1 MKENSQQ
8 ASKKLEF
15 VLFMKMM
22 EEHIN
27 QTINQRVFFL
37 MFQKYMKDAF
47 TVNYPVSL
55 IKIFFSK
62 WDFENVQ
69 YSACS
74 SSHDR
79 SKKNTREN
87 KEFWEAILTDLSKA
101 FDCICHNLLIAKLN
115 SCGFNRN
122 ALKLIYD
129 YLCDRLQKT
138 KVGYSFSACLHII
151 YGVPEGSIVGLLL
164 FNPLQDGG
172 SKGSW
177 FFHSNFWKLRNQLLK
192 LFEFQFQP
200 FFHPDE
206 GHTQCQ
212 SKIIKFESR
221 APLQKIDFFGQIHI
235 KLRL

>member
-27 QTINQRVFFL
+27 QTINQIVFFL

-62 WDFENVQ
+62 WGFENVQ

-192 LFEFQFQP
+192 LLNFSFNLFSTLIKAIPSASPKLSNLNQG
-200 FFHPDE
+200 HP
-206 GHTQCQ
+206 
-212 SKIIKFESR
+212 SK
-221 APLQKIDFFGQIHI
+221 
-235 KLRL
+235 KLIFLVKSI

>member
-27 QTINQRVFFL
+27 QTINQMVFFL

-62 WDFENVQ
+62 WGFENVQ

-129 YLCDRLQKT
+129 YLCDRLQKL

-172 SKGSW
+172 SKGGW

-192 LFEFQFQP
+192 LLNFSFNLFSTLIKAIPSASPKLSNLNQG
-200 FFHPDE
+200 HP
-206 GHTQCQ
+206 
-212 SKIIKFESR
+212 SK
-221 APLQKIDFFGQIHI
+221 
-235 KLRL
+235 KLIFLVKSI

>member
-27 QTINQRVFFL
+27 QTINQIVFFL

-129 YLCDRLQKT
+129 YLCDRLQKL

-192 LFEFQFQP
+192 LLNFSFNLFSTLIKAIPSASPKLSNLNQG
-200 FFHPDE
+200 HP
-206 GHTQCQ
+206 
-212 SKIIKFESR
+212 SK
-221 APLQKIDFFGQIHI
+221 
-235 KLRL
+235 KLIFLVKSI

>member
-27 QTINQRVFFL
+27 QTINQMVFFL

-62 WDFENVQ
+62 WGFENVQ

-122 ALKLIYD
+122 ALKLVYG

-192 LFEFQFQP
+192 LLNFSFNLFSTLIKAIPSASPKLSNLNQG
-200 FFHPDE
+200 HP
-206 GHTQCQ
+206 
-212 SKIIKFESR
+212 SK
-221 APLQKIDFFGQIHI
+221 
-235 KLRL
+235 KLIFLVKSI